1 MTTDAL
7 CHRCGTVVAPD
18 APAVR
23 AFGRVVVAP
32 ESEEIPD
39 LRGSAAVFHQACA
52 PAWGDPDW
60 ISRAEGPL
68 DELIAEQP

>member
-1 MTTDAL
+1 MTDDVL
-7 CHRCGTVVAPD
+7 CHRCGEALDQD

-23 AFGRVVVAP
+23 AYGRVVVAP
-32 ESEEIPD
+32 ASEEIPD

-68 DELIAEQP
+68 DELTGQP